1 MRKKLFPFSDRIN
14 TLVCSPLLSFRLRL
28 YVFGTNAVGVAH
40 HAHIR
45 TQTHTHLHTPLRRG
59 SGSQAAWKIEFAS
72 LVRMQLA

>member
-1 MRKKLFPFSDRIN
+1 MRKKLFLFSDRIN

-45 TQTHTHLHTPLRRG
+45 TQIRTHTPLRRG
-59 SGSQAAWKIEFAS
+59 LDSQAAWKIEFAS

>member
-28 YVFGTNAVGVAH
+28 YVFGTNAVGVAQ

-45 TQTHTHLHTPLRRG
+45 TQTHTPLRRE